1 MSEATFV
8 LCVEQTGIREQAL
21 LLCESIRAFGGSQA
35 AAPIVAVAPRAGLGV
50 DRRTRQALAR
60 LDVEYAEVALN
71 DVCPEYGS
79 ANRVFAAAW
88 AEPRAATEWIVVL
101 DSDTVLLDPLPLPA
115 DADVALR
122 PVDSKGSASA
132 GAEDAFEPYWQA
144 LAALQGIGVDGLPF
158 VATTDGL
165 HRVRASY
172 NGGLVA
178 ARRSAGLLVRWAD
191 LFARSVAAG
200 LRPWRGRGENVHA
213 STGYVGLAASEYW
226 GSNQAALAVAAWSA
240 GLRVHEIPRH
250 LQRAAAPAGAAAG
263 PGRGP
268 GRTCVADGTDSR
280 PLPLDVHR
288 AVLSGG
294 VRHAARARRAGRSAR
309 LARRAAA
316 NRVSAMAD
324 ADLSI
329 VVPTRDTAALTLAC
343 LASIARAGRA
353 RGLEVIVVD
362 DASRDDTVARVQ
374 DAHPGAR
381 ILRHD
386 APRGFTVSANDGLA
400 AAGGRLLL
408 LLNSDTE
415 IEPGGLDALVDAFAQ
430 DPGLGIA
437 GAQLRDPDGA
447 AQWSGGRLPDCLWLF
462 AEASG
467 AGGCWRAC
475 PSIAA
480 PGRSTAAPT
489 ATSSGSAGRRSPS
502 AARCGRPWARSTRR
516 SRSTARIWICAAA
529 PVRPAAG
536 SACFTASPSAITT
549 APRWPRSNRA
559 PDGSTRRSCGPI
571 CAAGPARPTVPAMRG
586 GRPGR

>member
-240 GLRVHEIPRH
+240 GLRVHEYPDTCNVPLH
-250 LQRAAAPAGAAAG
+250 LLAQRPDL
-263 PGRGP
+263 
-268 GRTCVADGTDSR
+268 VA
-280 PLPLDVHR
+280 
-288 AVLSGG
+288 
-294 VRHAARARRAGRSAR
+294 
-309 LARRAAA
+309 
-316 NRVSAMAD
+316 
-324 ADLSI
+324 
-329 VVPTRDTAALTLAC
+329 
-343 LASIARAGRA
+343 ARAGRVSRTA
-353 RGLEVIVVD
+353 PIHVHYHWMFTAPYYRAACDTLRGLAVPAD
-362 DASRDDTVARVQ
+362 R
-374 DAHPGAR
+374 
-381 ILRHD
+381 
-386 APRGFTVSANDGLA
+386 LA
-400 AAGGRLLL
+400 W
-408 LLNSDTE
+408 
-415 IEPGGLDALVDAFAQ
+415 LDA
-430 DPGLGIA
+430 
-437 GAQLRDPDGA
+437 
-447 AQWSGGRLPDCLWLF
+447 RLP
-462 AEASG
+462 
-467 AGGCWRAC
+467 
-475 PSIAA
+475 IA
-480 PGRSTAAPT
+480 
-489 ATSSGSAGRRSPS
+489 
-502 AARCGRPWARSTRR
+502 
-516 SRSTARIWICAAA
+516 
-529 PVRPAAG
+529 
-536 SACFTASPSAITT
+536 
-549 APRWPRSNRA
+549 
-559 PDGSTRRSCGPI
+559 
-571 CAAGPARPTVPAMRG
+571 
-586 GRPGR
+586 